1 MSKERKDSLLESN
14 NHNLTNN
21 ILINNNNIKEELF
34 DSLFEVDAPQFL
46 DLTKRNEISN
56 EE

>member
-21 ILINNNNIKEELF
+21 ILINNNNIKEKLF
-34 DSLFEVDAPQFL
+34 DSLFEFDAPQFL